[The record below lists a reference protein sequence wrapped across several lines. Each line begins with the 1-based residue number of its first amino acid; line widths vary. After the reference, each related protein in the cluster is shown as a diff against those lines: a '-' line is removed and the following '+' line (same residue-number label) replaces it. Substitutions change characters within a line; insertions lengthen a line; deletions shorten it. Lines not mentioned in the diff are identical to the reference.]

1 MLPPIINEPILLFWV
16 DPVKVAGFEILGVN
30 FTDIEDIRGEAMGGQ
45 KGYRRTGF
53 PKGDYPP
60 IPLLREV

>member
-1 MLPPIINEPILLFWV
+1 LPPIINEPILLFLV
-16 DPVKVAGFEILGVN
+16 DPVKIVGFEIYGVN
-30 FTDIEDIRGEAMGGQ
+30 STDNGDIKGEAMGGQ